1 MSSQAAFISVAIDFF
16 GKVKNMVDF
25 AFTEEQ
31 ELFRKSV
38 REWCEKHI
46 PLEKI
51 REMDSRGHIP
61 HEILKSMGDMG
72 LLIMTAPEEHGGT
85 GADWVT
91 ACIAAEEL
99 GYADVSIA
107 LPVLWL
113 VESSWGYMVD
123 RYCSETVREAVIRK
137 AIKGDAF
144 IGIGSTEA
152 GGGSDVAAF
161 KSTAKKQGNDWI
173 LNGEKTYISGTEEA
187 KKLGGGYF
195 VVARTSPAPQEAS
208 HRGMTG
214 YYLPIDAPGVEVNKR
229 FEDMGRM
236 AISTGGFLM
245 KNVKIPDSYRIGD
258 VDKGFYLTMEG
269 FDTARI
275 LIAAVC
281 VGAARRALDIGME
294 YIKERK
300 AFGRPIAKFQGIQF
314 ELADDWAHLEA
325 LRSLAYRTA
334 WMMDKRYKENKFT
347 PLEVTRMIAACKLI
361 APHFAFDVYKRSMI
375 WLGAW
380 GYTKECPLEMG
391 LRGIMSYC
399 VGAEGST
406 NIQRI
411 VIAREILGKDYI
423 AYK

>member
-1 MSSQAAFISVAIDFF
+1 
-16 GKVKNMVDF
+16 MVDF
-25 AFTEEQ
+25 GFTEEQ
-31 ELFRKSV
+31 ELFRNAI
-38 REWCEKHI
+38 REWCQKNL

-51 REMDSRGHIP
+51 REMDSKGEIP
-61 HEILKSMGDMG
+61 QEVLRSMGDMG
-72 LLIMTAPEEHGGT
+72 LLIMTAPQEHGGT

-113 VESSWGYMVD
+113 VESSWGYVVD
-123 RYCSETVREAVIRK
+123 RYASEAVRDVCIRK
-137 AIKGDAF
+137 AFKGDAF
-144 IGIGSTEA
+144 IGIGSTES

-161 KSTAKKQGNDWI
+161 KSTAKKVGNDWI
-173 LNGEKTYISGTEEA
+173 LNGEKMYISGTEEA

-195 VVARTSPAPQEAS
+195 VIARTSPAPEGAA

-214 YYLPIDAPGVEVNKR
+214 FYLPFDAKGVEINKR

-236 AISTGGFLM
+236 AISTGGFKM
-245 KNVKIPDSYRIGD
+245 ENVKVPDSYRLGE

-269 FDTARI
+269 FDNARI

-300 AFGRPIAKFQGIQF
+300 AFGRPIGKFEGIQF
-314 ELADDWAHLEA
+314 ELADDWAQVEA
-325 LRSLAYRTA
+325 LKSLTYRTA
-334 WMMDKRYKENKFT
+334 WMNDMKYKEGKLSA
-347 PLEVTRMIAACKLI
+347 LEVGRYIAACKLI
-361 APHFAFDVYKRSMI
+361 APHLAFDIYKHAMI
-375 WLGAW
+375 WMGAY

-399 VGAEGST
+399 VGAEGAS
-406 NIQRI
+406 NIQRT
-411 VIAREILGKDYI
+411 VIARELLGKEYI
-423 AYK
+423 PYK

>member
-1 MSSQAAFISVAIDFF
+1 MVEF
-16 GKVKNMVDF
+16 G
-25 AFTEEQ
+25 FTEEQ
-31 ELFRKSV
+31 ELFRKAM
-38 REWCEKHI
+38 REWCEKNL

-51 REMDSRGHIP
+51 REMDTQGWIP
-61 HEILKSMGDMG
+61 QSILRSMGEMG
-72 LLIMTAPEEHGGT
+72 LNIMTAPQEHGGT

-107 LPVLWL
+107 VPVLWL
-113 VESSWGYMVD
+113 VESSWGYVVD
-123 RYCSETVREAVIRK
+123 RYASEQVRNAVIRP

-161 KSTAKKQGNDWI
+161 KSTAKKVGNDWI

-195 VVARTSPAPQEAS
+195 VVARTSPAPPDAA

-214 YYLPIDAPGVEVNKR
+214 FYLPMNAPGVEINKR
-229 FEDMGRM
+229 YDDMGRM
-236 AISTGGFLM
+236 AISTGGFVM
-245 KNVKIPDSYRIGD
+245 KDVKIPDSYRLGE
-258 VDKGFYLTMEG
+258 VDRGFYLTMEG
-269 FDTARI
+269 FDAARI
-275 LIAAVC
+275 LISSVC
-281 VGAARRALDIGME
+281 CGAARRALDIGME

-300 AFGRPIAKFQGIQF
+300 AFGRPIGKFQGIQF
-314 ELADDWAHLEA
+314 EMADDYAHLEA
-325 LRSLAYRTA
+325 LRSLTYRTA
-334 WMMDKRYKENKFT
+334 WMMDMHYRENKFST
-347 PLEVTRMIAACKLI
+347 LEVTRMIACCKLI
-361 APHFAFDVYKRSMI
+361 SPHLAFDIYKHAMI

-380 GYTKECPLEMG
+380 GYTRECPLEMG

-399 VGAEGST
+399 VGAEGAT
-406 NIQRI
+406 NIQRT
-411 VIAREILGKDYI
+411 VIARELLGKDFI

>member
-1 MSSQAAFISVAIDFF
+1 
-16 GKVKNMVDF
+16 MVDF

-31 ELFRKSV
+31 ELFRNAL
-38 REWCEKHI
+38 REWCQKNL

-51 REMDSRGHIP
+51 REMDTKGEISR
-61 HEILKSMGDMG
+61 EILKSMSDMG
-72 LLIMTAPEEHGGT
+72 LLIMTAPQEHGGS

-91 ACIAAEEL
+91 ACVAAEEL

-113 VESSWGYMVD
+113 VESSWGFVVD
-123 RYCSETVREAVIRK
+123 RYCSEEVRETVIRK
-137 AIKGDAF
+137 AVKGDAF
-144 IGIGSTEA
+144 IGIASTES

-161 KSTAKKQGNDWI
+161 KSTARKEGGDWI
-173 LNGEKTYISGTEEA
+173 LNGEKMYISGTEEA

-195 VVARTSPAPQEAS
+195 VIARTSPVPPEAM

-214 YYLPIDAPGVEVNKR
+214 FYLPMNASGVEINKR

-236 AISTGGFLM
+236 AISTGGFMM
-245 KNVKIPDSYRIGD
+245 KDVKVPDSYRIGE

-269 FDTARI
+269 FDNARI

-281 VGAARRALDIGME
+281 VGAAQRALEIGID

-300 AFGRPIAKFQGIQF
+300 AFGRPIGKFEGIQF
-314 ELADDWAHLEA
+314 ELADDWAHLQA
-325 LRSLAYRTA
+325 LRSLVYRTA
-334 WMMDKRYKENKFT
+334 WMQDKRYQENRFT
-347 PLEVTRMIAACKLI
+347 PLEVSRMIATCKLI
-361 APHFAFDVYKRSMI
+361 APHFAFDVYKRAMV
-375 WLGAW
+375 WLGAY

-399 VGAEGST
+399 VGAEGAT

-411 VIAREILGKDYI
+411 VIARELLGKDYI
-423 AYK
+423 PYK

>member
-1 MSSQAAFISVAIDFF
+1 
-16 GKVKNMVDF
+16 MVDF
-25 AFTEEQ
+25 EFTEEQ
-31 ELFRKSV
+31 ELFRKAV
-38 REWCEKHI
+38 KEWAEKNLPI
-46 PLEKI
+46 EKV
-51 REMDSRGHIP
+51 REMDTKGAIP
-61 HEILKSMGDMG
+61 QSILQSMGEMG
-72 LLIMTAPEEHGGT
+72 LNIMTAPQEHGGA

-113 VESSWGYMVD
+113 VESSWGFVVD
-123 RYCSETVREAVIRK
+123 RYATETVRDTVIRK

-173 LNGEKTYISGTEEA
+173 LNGEKTFISGTEEA
-187 KKLGGGYF
+187 KRMGGGYF
-195 VVARTSPAPQEAS
+195 VVARTSPAPPEAS

-214 YYLPIDAPGVEVNKR
+214 FYVPMNAPGVEINKR
-229 FEDMGRM
+229 YEDMGRM

-245 KNVKIPDSYRIGD
+245 KNVKIPDSYRLGE

-275 LIAAVC
+275 LIASVC
-281 VGAARRALDIGME
+281 VGAAKRALDVGME

-300 AFGRPIAKFQGIQF
+300 AFGRPIGKFQGIQF
-314 ELADDWAHLEA
+314 EMADDWAHLEA
-325 LRSLAYRTA
+325 LRSLAFRTA
-334 WMMDKRYKENKFT
+334 WMMDKRYKENKFS
-347 PLEVTRMIAACKLI
+347 PLEVTKMIAACKLI
-361 APHFAFDVYKRSMI
+361 APHLAFDIYKHVMI
-375 WLGAW
+375 WLGAY
-380 GYTKECPLEMG
+380 GYTKECPVEMG

-399 VGAEGST
+399 VGAEGAT
-406 NIQRI
+406 NIQRT
-411 VIAREILGKDYI
+411 VIAREMLGKEFI

>member
-1 MSSQAAFISVAIDFF
+1 MSAVLKSVS
-16 GKVKNMVDF
+16 KRVKRMVDF
-25 AFTEEQ
+25 SFTEEQ

-38 REWCEKHI
+38 REWCEKNL

-51 REMDSRGHIP
+51 REMDTQGWIP
-61 HEILKSMGDMG
+61 QELLQSMGQMG

-85 GADWVT
+85 GSDWVT
-91 ACIAAEEL
+91 ACVAAEEL

-113 VESSWGYMVD
+113 VESSWGYVVD
-123 RYCSETVREAVIRK
+123 RYASEQVREAVIRK

-152 GGGSDVAAF
+152 GGGSDVAGF
-161 KSTAKKQGNDWI
+161 KSTAKKQGNEWI

-195 VVARTSPAPQEAS
+195 VVARSSPAPPEAS

-214 YYLPIDAPGVEVNKR
+214 FYVPMDAPGVEINKR
-229 FEDMGRM
+229 YEDMGRM

-245 KNVKIPDSYRIGD
+245 KNVKVPDDYRLGE

-275 LIAAVC
+275 LISAVC
-281 VGAARRALDIGME
+281 TGAARRALDIGME
-294 YIKERK
+294 YVKERK
-300 AFGRPIAKFQGIQF
+300 AFGRPIGKFQGIQF
-314 ELADDWAHLEA
+314 EMADDWAHLEA
-325 LRSLAYRTA
+325 LRSLTFRTA
-334 WMMDKRYKENKFT
+334 WMMDMRYKENKFSV
-347 PLEVTRMIAACKLI
+347 LEVTKMIAACKLL
-361 APHFAFDVYKRSMI
+361 APHLAFDIYKHAMI
-375 WLGAW
+375 WLGAY

-399 VGAEGST
+399 VGAEGAT
-406 NIQRI
+406 NIQRT
-411 VIAREILGKDYI
+411 VIARELLGKDFI

>member
-1 MSSQAAFISVAIDFF
+1 
-16 GKVKNMVDF
+16 MVDF
-25 AFTEEQ
+25 GFTEEQ
-31 ELFRKSV
+31 ELFRSAI
-38 REWCEKHI
+38 REWCQKNI

-51 REMDSRGHIP
+51 RDMDSKGEIP
-61 HEILKSMGDMG
+61 QAVLRSMGEMG
-72 LLIMTAPEEHGGT
+72 LLVMTSPQEHGGT

-113 VESSWGYMVD
+113 VESSWGYVVD
-123 RYCSETVREAVIRK
+123 RYCSEQVRTECIHK
-137 AIKGDAF
+137 AFKGDAF
-144 IGIGSTEA
+144 IGIASTES

-161 KSTAKKQGNDWI
+161 KSTAKRDGKDWI
-173 LNGEKTYISGTEEA
+173 LNGEKMYISGTEEA

-195 VVARTSPAPQEAS
+195 VIARTSPAPPDAS

-214 YYLPIDAPGVEVNKR
+214 FYLPFNAKGVEINKR

-236 AISTGGFLM
+236 AISTGGFKM
-245 KNVKIPDSYRIGD
+245 ENVRVPDAYRIGE

-269 FDTARI
+269 FDNARI

-300 AFGRPIAKFQGIQF
+300 AFGRPIGKFEGIQF

-325 LRSLAYRTA
+325 LKSLTYRTA
-334 WMMDKRYKENKFT
+334 WMNDLKYKQNKYSA
-347 PLEVTRMIAACKLI
+347 LEVGRYIAACKLI
-361 APHFAFDVYKRSMI
+361 APHLAFDIYKHAMI
-375 WLGAW
+375 WMGAY

-399 VGAEGST
+399 VGAEGAS
-406 NIQRI
+406 NIQRT
-411 VIAREILGKDYI
+411 VIARELLGKDYI
-423 AYK
+423 PYK

>member
-1 MSSQAAFISVAIDFF
+1 MVEF
-16 GKVKNMVDF
+16 G
-25 AFTEEQ
+25 FTEEQ
-31 ELFRKSV
+31 ELFRNAI
-38 REWCEKHI
+38 REWCQKNI

-51 REMDSRGHIP
+51 REMDSKGEIP
-61 HEILKSMGDMG
+61 REVLKSMGEMG
-72 LLIMTAPEEHGGT
+72 LLIMTSPQEHGGT

-113 VESSWGYMVD
+113 VESSWGFVVD
-123 RYCSETVREAVIRK
+123 RYASEAVRNACIRK
-137 AIKGDAF
+137 AFKGDAF
-144 IGIGSTEA
+144 IGIASTES

-161 KSTAKKQGNDWI
+161 KTTAKKVGNDWI
-173 LNGEKTYISGTEEA
+173 LNGEKMYISGTEEA

-195 VVARTSPAPQEAS
+195 VIARTSLALPGAS
-208 HRGMTG
+208 HKGMTG
-214 YYLPIDAPGVEVNKR
+214 FYLPFDAPGVEINKR

-245 KNVKIPDSYRIGD
+245 KDVKIPDEYRLGE

-269 FDTARI
+269 FDNARI

-294 YIKERK
+294 YIKERT
-300 AFGRPIAKFQGIQF
+300 AFGRPIGKFEGIQF
-314 ELADDWAHLEA
+314 ELADDWAQLEA
-325 LRSLAYRTA
+325 LKSLTYQTA
-334 WMMDKRYKENKFT
+334 WMNDMKYKQGKFSA
-347 PLEVTRMIAACKLI
+347 LEVGRYIAACKLI
-361 APHFAFDVYKRSMI
+361 APHLAFDIYKHAMI
-375 WLGAW
+375 WMGAY

-399 VGAEGST
+399 VGAEGAS
-406 NIQRI
+406 NIQRT
-411 VIAREILGKDYI
+411 VIARELLGKDYI
-423 AYK
+423 PYK